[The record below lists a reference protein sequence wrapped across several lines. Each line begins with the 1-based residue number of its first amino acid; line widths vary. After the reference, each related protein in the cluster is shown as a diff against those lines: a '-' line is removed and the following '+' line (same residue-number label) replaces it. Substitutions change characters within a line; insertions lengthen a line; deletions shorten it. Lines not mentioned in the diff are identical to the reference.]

1 MVHMILQ
8 GLKELRMEAQP
19 QDAKVY
25 HYTSGAPKKI
35 PKSNWLKFLFMIY
48 SQWAISLMY

>member
-19 QDAKVY
+19 QDAK
-25 HYTSGAPKKI
+25 G
-35 PKSNWLKFLFMIY
+35 
-48 SQWAISLMY
+48 ISLYKWSSQKNPQE